1 MLKAEKCAFD
11 ECIKTSPCLLVACFL
26 SNYLCPGWTYYS
38 YNFTENVNKTKLT
51 GIPHSEASVAADEQK
66 LCRRAQRGDR
76 QAASELLECFS
87 RPVYNFLYRLCGN
100 RQDAEDLSQ
109 ETFIKVWSAL
119 ASYRDRFSV
128 STWIHT
134 IAYRV
139 YVDWWRRQSQMRGM
153 LNEWWTTL
161 VDEEPDPFAKAA
173 GQELA
178 KRLYRAV
185 ERLEEDRRQLVH
197 LHYYQGLSLKETA
210 QVLGVARSTVKYR
223 LREVMNSLR
232 SEMRC
237 ESQERQQKQRL

>member
-1 MLKAEKCAFD
+1 
-11 ECIKTSPCLLVACFL
+11 
-26 SNYLCPGWTYYS
+26 
-38 YNFTENVNKTKLT
+38 
-51 GIPHSEASVAADEQK
+51 
-66 LCRRAQRGDR
+66 
-76 QAASELLECFS
+76 
-87 RPVYNFLYRLCGN
+87 
-100 RQDAEDLSQ
+100 
-109 ETFIKVWSAL
+109 
-119 ASYRDRFSV
+119 
-128 STWIHT
+128 
-134 IAYRV
+134 
-139 YVDWWRRQSQMRGM
+139 MRGM

-237 ESQERQQKQRL
+237 ESQKRQQKQRL